1 MIVFLTG
8 LAVISS
14 LVTCDVMR
22 VLNPEKP
29 LPRAAV
35 YTTAALLSVVG
46 VSVIAQLMRLI

>member
-8 LAVISS
+8 LAVVTS

-22 VLNPEKP
+22 VLNPQKP

-46 VSVIAQLMRLI
+46 VSVMAQLMRLI